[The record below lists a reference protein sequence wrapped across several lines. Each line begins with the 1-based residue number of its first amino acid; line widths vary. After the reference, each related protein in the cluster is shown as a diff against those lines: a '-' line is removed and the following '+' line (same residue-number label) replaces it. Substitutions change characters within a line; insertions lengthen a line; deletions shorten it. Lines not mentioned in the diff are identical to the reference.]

1 MFKELDVEIDR
12 ENTNTID
19 RPVQSRQSTEETMK
33 ELALQKED
41 SKMKKVIA
49 QMTLMKQIQR
59 KREENEKLELALRK
73 LAERRKIIRVALMKQ
88 KEVAERKR
96 SEALR
101 ELERQKELMESR
113 ERLLSNIRKVEQS
126 KERLSAP
133 ARERESVPQL
143 SREKE
148 VLGKADMLEAHKLL
162 VDRSN
167 QRILERIEE
176 IKIARE
182 KEAIVE
188 QEILLKEQQ
197 LAIKLLRQM
206 QLQRDYKME
215 LEAVQEK
222 ARASPS
228 LSQRLK
234 KAKATILLNSDDKK
248 QVMQWM
254 DLEKN
259 SAILHKTDKAIAQ
272 KLRDESFSR
281 DEYYDGEYEEDYT
294 DSYEYED
301 IDDIL
306 GLSDMENIINSDF
319 SSILDVEA
327 SPSFLDLRVDDYD
340 DDDDDDDDRHHHQV
354 PTPEPRVH
362 THVKRLP
369 NGRVSTSVSIGIET
383 ARPRIERLTFSS
395 GKTRPQ
401 SFSALMLG

>member
-96 SEALR
+96 SEAFR

-126 KERLSAP
+126 KERLTAP

-319 SSILDVEA
+319 SSILDVQA
-327 SPSFLDLRVDDYD
+327 SPSFLDLRVDDY

-383 ARPRIERLTFSS
+383 ARPRIERLTFSP

>member
-126 KERLSAP
+126 KERLTAP

-148 VLGKADMLEAHKLL
+148 VLDKADMLEAHKLL

-319 SSILDVEA
+319 SSILDVQA

-340 DDDDDDDDRHHHQV
+340 DDDDDDDRHQV

-362 THVKRLP
+362 TNVKRLP

>member
-73 LAERRKIIRVALMKQ
+73 LAERRNIIRVALMKQ

-126 KERLSAP
+126 KERLTAP

-167 QRILERIEE
+167 QRANLT
-176 IKIARE
+176 
-182 KEAIVE
+182 
-188 QEILLKEQQ
+188 Q
-197 LAIKLLRQM
+197 L
-206 QLQRDYKME
+206 
-215 LEAVQEK
+215 
-222 ARASPS
+222 
-228 LSQRLK
+228 
-234 KAKATILLNSDDKK
+234 
-248 QVMQWM
+248 
-254 DLEKN
+254 
-259 SAILHKTDKAIAQ
+259 
-272 KLRDESFSR
+272 
-281 DEYYDGEYEEDYT
+281 
-294 DSYEYED
+294 
-301 IDDIL
+301 
-306 GLSDMENIINSDF
+306 
-319 SSILDVEA
+319 
-327 SPSFLDLRVDDYD
+327 
-340 DDDDDDDDRHHHQV
+340 
-354 PTPEPRVH
+354 
-362 THVKRLP
+362 
-369 NGRVSTSVSIGIET
+369 
-383 ARPRIERLTFSS
+383 
-395 GKTRPQ
+395 
-401 SFSALMLG
+401 

>member
-73 LAERRKIIRVALMKQ
+73 LAERRNIIRVALMKQ

-319 SSILDVEA
+319 SSILDVQA
-327 SPSFLDLRVDDYD
+327 SPSFLDLRVDDY
-340 DDDDDDDDRHHHQV
+340 DDDDDDRHHHQV

>member
-73 LAERRKIIRVALMKQ
+73 LAERRNIIRVALMKQ

-113 ERLLSNIRKVEQS
+113 ERLVSNIRKVEQS
-126 KERLSAP
+126 KERLTAP
-133 ARERESVPQL
+133 AREKESVPQL

-148 VLGKADMLEAHKLL
+148 VLDKADMLEAHKLL

-294 DSYEYED
+294 DSYED

-327 SPSFLDLRVDDYD
+327 SPSFLDLRVDDY